1 MKKTSKLL
9 KNLNEAD
16 HENEALVIELDES
29 NKYTKKHK
37 DESLLKEKILLLFF
51 FFSFLKKVGLGVE
64 IKTLKDE
71 LKKSRTQLK
80 RFT

>member
-1 MKKTSKLL
+1 MKKTSKQFL

-51 FFSFLKKVGLGVE
+51 FFIF
-64 IKTLKDE
+64 
-71 LKKSRTQLK
+71 KKSWVGGGNQNLK
-80 RFT
+80 R

>member
-1 MKKTSKLL
+1 MKKTSKQFL

-16 HENEALVIELDES
+16 HEKEALVIELDES

-51 FFSFLKKVGLGVE
+51 FFIFKKKVGLGGW
-64 IKTLKDE
+64 
-71 LKKSRTQLK
+71 KSK
-80 RFT
+80 P

>member
-29 NKYTKKHK
+29 NKYTKIHK

-51 FFSFLKKVGLGVE
+51 FFHF
-64 IKTLKDE
+64 
-71 LKKSRTQLK
+71 
-80 RFT
+80 

>member
-29 NKYTKKHK
+29 NKYTKIHK

-51 FFSFLKKVGLGVE
+51 FFFFSFFKKVGLGGGN
-64 IKTLKDE
+64 
-71 LKKSRTQLK
+71 QNLK
-80 RFT
+80 R

>member
-29 NKYTKKHK
+29 NKYTKIHK

-51 FFSFLKKVGLGVE
+51 FSFFKKVGLGGGN
-64 IKTLKDE
+64 
-71 LKKSRTQLK
+71 QNLK
-80 RFT
+80 R